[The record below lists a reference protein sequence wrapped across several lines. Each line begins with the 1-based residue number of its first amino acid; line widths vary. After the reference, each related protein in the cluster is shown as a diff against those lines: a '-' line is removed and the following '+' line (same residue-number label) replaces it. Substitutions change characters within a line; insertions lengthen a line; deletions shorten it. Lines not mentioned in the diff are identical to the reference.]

1 VKQTTLALTGILSAT
16 VLGCMMSPSAPRGMV
31 PPPDAQGTAT
41 APPQHTVDAPKP
53 MPQDTDAAQLP
64 PPPFQDPPLISQ
76 PPPEQAEFL
85 DAYNKVG
92 KPRITIF
99 VNRSLEG
106 TEMPANP
113 GADTNNS
120 EYLQKGQYDEGYAK
134 SLDYEA
140 IEDELADWIG
150 CDGQVTIVSPTMARQ
165 KLTDAQVKDLQSGR
179 PQVLAELAQE
189 LNTDILIQVQAHP
202 TKQYRDSLHVRI
214 IAEAINTKG
223 GESLARAID
232 DAPLPLDKPGI
243 NKYTR
248 FLARKLMA
256 DITSSWLLPPSANG
270 PAGDATQPPPPEAPP
285 PASAPPTQQPPTT
298 APAQ

>member
-1 VKQTTLALTGILSAT
+1 MKQITLALTGILSAT
-16 VLGCMMSPSAPRGMV
+16 AFGCMMSPSAPRVAV
-31 PPPDAQGTAT
+31 PPPPDGQSVQTAP
-41 APPQHTVDAPKP
+41 APPQRVVVDTQKP
-53 MPQDTDAAQLP
+53 LPQDQYATQLP
-64 PPPFQDPPLISQ
+64 PPPFQDEPLISQ

-106 TEMPANP
+106 SEMPANP
-113 GADTNNS
+113 GADANSS

-150 CDGQVTIVSPTMARQ
+150 CNGQVTIISPTMARQ
-165 KLTDAQVKDLQSGR
+165 KLTDAQLKDLQSGR
-179 PQVLAELAQE
+179 PQVLSDLAQT
-189 LNTDILIQVQAHP
+189 LNADILIQVQAHP

-256 DITSSWLLPPSANG
+256 DITNSWLLPAR
-270 PAGDATQPPPPEAPP
+270 PA
-285 PASAPPTQQPPTT
+285 
-298 APAQ
+298 